1 MNFAL
6 GRFGGTEVRVHWTW
20 VPILAFIAVVLGLD
34 VTTSVSGWPALVAW
48 SAACVTAALVLLS
61 SVAHE
66 LAHVVVARRDGT
78 VVPTVVVQ
86 LMGGSFVM
94 SVTPRRPGE
103 ELRLAIAGPLVSLA
117 IVAVCVV
124 AGIAVTAIWP
134 TDTDAPLAAQGVLFL
149 AVWVGFY
156 NGFLGFTS
164 LIPGLPFDGGRI
176 VHSLAWRHTGSDER
190 ATIITGRFC
199 RFAGLFLLG
208 AGMAILLIGYFML
221 GLMLI
226 IVGGQLM
233 GSAGFVERRGAL
245 QGLIAPIKVG
255 EAAETDQARVPAQ
268 LTLDVFA
275 DAYVG
280 ERAGTVALVER
291 GEAVVGLI
299 GAAQIRRVPQRQWK
313 TTRTEQA
320 MVPIDGVPTVTA
332 DASLWNAMEILDRTG
347 LDAILI
353 ALADGARGVVTRR
366 SAALLVRARA
376 QQEGRMDIFEGR
388 KRRGGLRGR

>member
-20 VPILAFIAVVLGLD
+20 VPILAFIAVALGLD
-34 VTTSVSGWPALVAW
+34 VTTSVSDWPAMVAW
-48 SAACVTAALVLLS
+48 SAACATAALVLLS

-78 VVPTVVVQ
+78 VVPTIVVQ
-86 LMGGSFVM
+86 LLGGPFVM

-117 IVAVCVV
+117 ILAVCVV
-124 AGIAVTAIWP
+124 AGVVVTEIWP
-134 TDTDAPLAAQGVLFL
+134 PEKDAPLAAQGVLFL
-149 AVWVGFY
+149 AVWLGFY
-156 NGFLGFTS
+156 NGFLAFTS
-164 LIPGLPFDGGRI
+164 LIPGFPFDGGRI
-176 VHSLAWRHTGSDER
+176 VHSLAWRHTGSEER

-199 RFAGLFLLG
+199 RFTGLFLLG
-208 AGMAILLIGYFML
+208 TGLAISLIGYLML

-226 IVGGQLM
+226 IVGGQLT

-245 QGLIAPIKVG
+245 QGLITPLRAG
-255 EAAETDQARVPAQ
+255 EAAEANQARVPAQ

-275 DAYVG
+275 GAYVG
-280 ERAGTVALVER
+280 EGAGTVALVER
-291 GEAVVGLI
+291 GDDLVGMI
-299 GAAQIRRVPQRQWK
+299 GAAQIRRVPEKRWK

-353 ALADGARGVVTRR
+353 ALADGARGVLTRR
-366 SAALLVRARA
+366 SAALLVKARA